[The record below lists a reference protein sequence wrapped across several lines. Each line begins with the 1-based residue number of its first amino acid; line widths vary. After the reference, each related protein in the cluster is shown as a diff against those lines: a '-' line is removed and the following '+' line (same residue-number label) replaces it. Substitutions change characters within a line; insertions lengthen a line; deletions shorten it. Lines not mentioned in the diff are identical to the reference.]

1 MELGIDFSG
10 ISLNVKKIMKR
21 FDLRSESE
29 RECVLTSLPTSA
41 NWGPDLTFVDEASST
56 RLSSKLSSSRVIKSY
71 FSKKN

>member
-10 ISLNVKKIMKR
+10 ISLIVKKIMKR
-21 FDLRSESE
+21 FDLRSE

-56 RLSSKLSSSRVIKSY
+56 RLSSKPSRSRVIKLTDQT
-71 FSKKN
+71 